1 MANKANLE
9 RVDVDKYEITQSA
22 ITKHLQNCLGFPV
35 EVDYTRWTGAT
46 PFHSYVRMRVGIR
59 NSDLVVPN
67 STVGDYVDRVLR
79 ENAIDVEFKPDAY
92 EVLKKFMY
100 QDGWWKTIQD
110 PNDKNARQIRE
121 QMYLYGLYGDRL
133 AEIYA
138 NTKLAFVQP
147 ANMWRVYLRTE
158 NIIQDMLSDP
168 TTGNVDGQVKI
179 RGVYGTQSFVWDVD
193 VVRGM
198 TLVHNNNM
206 SLEQLFAVQ

>member
-1 MANKANLE
+1 MANKANIE
-9 RVDVDKYEITQSA
+9 RVDVDKYEISQSA
-22 ITKHLQNCLGFPV
+22 ITKHLQNALGFPV

-59 NSDLVVPN
+59 NQDLVLTN
-67 STVGDYVDRVLR
+67 SAPTDYVDRILR
-79 ENAIDVEFKPDAY
+79 ENAIDVEFRPDVY
-92 EVLKKFMY
+92 DTLKKFMY
-100 QDGWWKTIQD
+100 EDRWWETIKD

-133 AEIYA
+133 AEISA
-138 NTKLAFVQP
+138 NTKLAYVQP

-168 TTGNVDGQVKI
+168 NTGTVDGKVKI

-193 VVRGM
+193 VVRGT
-198 TLVHNNNM
+198 TLIHNSDM
-206 SLEQLFAVQ
+206 SLEQLFSVQ